1 MSNGDRKRRKWGC
14 VVACKDADGRIVS
27 WQARYQSPVNPRQ
40 RIYRRFGLEFQT
52 EAYRWL
58 DEEHALVID
67 HKKGIRRWTHP
78 SARTMHGRI
87 LFSSYATRFVA
98 NLRKKDGSELSGRS
112 KRIQKAALDKLPPWF
127 GETPMCDITEEFV
140 NEWYAKACDE
150 VRPSALE
157 HAVWLLKRL
166 MRAATERQPDGG
178 PPLLSSNPCN
188 LVTRKRPSK
197 RREQA
202 PMTRQEIDTL
212 VEGFPEYY
220 RLSIHLALLV
230 GGLRIGEVCGLQLR
244 DIDLD
249 HRLLYVRHSVTQGP
263 DDLGEYRLDET
274 KTPESH
280 RVVPIPAPVC
290 RFIRE
295 HIDRFCP
302 DRDPDTMLFHAIRHP
317 ERVLNPTTIQ
327 RQFRTAREKNQ
338 PRGRD
343 VPLPARDTRDD
354 VHDPGRHTARDHG
367 RARPCGRRR
376 GRPMLPT
383 RGAETQA
390 RRRRTTG
397 ARISPRRGSGRHQ
410 GADSPEGRGN
420 RPAATDRRRTPKKT
434 GRARRRRRRAE
445 PVRISIPKTEK
456 PKNRNNEKPKPVE
469 TGIKR
474 NRPTHLSVAASA
486 VATLRYVRRY
496 PKIIS
501 TCA

>member
-1 MSNGDRKRRKWGC
+1 MANGDRKRRKWGC
-14 VVACKDADGRIVS
+14 VVACKDADGRIIS

-78 SARTMHGRI
+78 SARTMHGKV
-87 LFSSYATRFVA
+87 LFSSYATRYVI

-112 KRIQKAALDKLPPWF
+112 KRIQKAALDKLLPWF

-178 PPLLSSNPCN
+178 PPLLPSNPCN

-290 RFIRE
+290 RLIRE

-302 DRDPDTMLFHAIRHP
+302 DRDSDTMLFHAIRHP

-327 RQFRTAREKNQ
+327 RQFRTARKRINREDVTFHSLRATHATMFMIQ
-338 PRGRD
+338 GGTLRETMDELGHVDVTVAVRCYQRVVPRHRRD
-343 VPLPARDTRDD
+343 VAERLALEYLPAE
-354 VHDPGRHTARDHG
+354 DPAGIKAQITQKEEEIDQLRQTVAG
-367 RARPCGRRR
+367 LRRR
-376 GRPMLPT
+376 LEELEDDGRE
-383 RGAETQA
+383 RNQA
-390 RRRRTTG
+390 G
-397 ARISPRRGSGRHQ
+397 
-410 GADSPEGRGN
+410 
-420 RPAATDRRRTPKKT
+420 
-434 GRARRRRRRAE
+434 
-445 PVRISIPKTEK
+445 
-456 PKNRNNEKPKPVE
+456 
-469 TGIKR
+469 
-474 NRPTHLSVAASA
+474 
-486 VATLRYVRRY
+486 
-496 PKIIS
+496 
-501 TCA
+501 

>member
-1 MSNGDRKRRKWGC
+1 
-14 VVACKDADGRIVS
+14 
-27 WQARYQSPVNPRQ
+27 
-40 RIYRRFGLEFQT
+40 LEFQT

-78 SARTMHGRI
+78 SARTMHGRV

-98 NLRKKDGSELSGRS
+98 DLRKKDGSELSGRS
-112 KRIQKAALDKLPPWF
+112 KRIQKAALDKLLPWF

-157 HAVWLLKRL
+157 HAVWLLKRVT
-166 MRAATERQPDGG
+166 RAATERQPDGG
-178 PPLLSSNPCN
+178 PPLLPSNPCN

-202 PMTRQEIDTL
+202 PMTKQEIDTL

-290 RFIRE
+290 RLIRE

-327 RQFRTAREKNQ
+327 RQFRTARNRINRE
-338 PRGRD
+338 D
-343 VPLPARDTRDD
+343 VTFHSLRAT
-354 VHDPGRHTARDHG
+354 HATMFMIQGGTLRDHG

-397 ARISPRRGSGRHQ
+397 ARIPPRRGAGRHQ
-410 GADSPEGRGN
+410 GADSPEGGGN
-420 RPAATDRRRTPKKT
+420 RPAAADRRRTPEKT
-434 GRARRRRRRAE
+434 GGARRRRKGTE
-445 PVRISIPKTEK
+445 PGRIGIPTK
-456 PKNRNNEKPKPVE
+456 PKYRNIEKPKPVKN
-469 TGIKR
+469 GIKR
-474 NRPTHLSVAASA
+474 NRPHASKRCNIHNDN
-486 VATLRYVRRY
+486 T
-496 PKIIS
+496 
-501 TCA
+501 

>member
-1 MSNGDRKRRKWGC
+1 MANGDRKRRKWGC

-78 SARTMHGRI
+78 SARTMHGRV

-98 NLRKKDGSELSGRS
+98 DLRKKDGSELSGRS
-112 KRIQKAALDKLPPWF
+112 KRIQKAALDKLLPWF

-157 HAVWLLKRL
+157 HAVWLLKRV

-263 DDLGEYRLDET
+263 DDLANTGST
-274 KTPESH
+274 
-280 RVVPIPAPVC
+280 
-290 RFIRE
+290 
-295 HIDRFCP
+295 
-302 DRDPDTMLFHAIRHP
+302 
-317 ERVLNPTTIQ
+317 
-327 RQFRTAREKNQ
+327 
-338 PRGRD
+338 
-343 VPLPARDTRDD
+343 
-354 VHDPGRHTARDHG
+354 
-367 RARPCGRRR
+367 RRR
-376 GRPMLPT
+376 PRKATESCPSPPRSAVSSGNISTGSVPTGIPT
-383 RGAETQA
+383 RCSSTRSGT
-390 RRRRTTG
+390 RN
-397 ARISPRRGSGRHQ
+397 GS
-410 GADSPEGRGN
+410 
-420 RPAATDRRRTPKKT
+420 
-434 GRARRRRRRAE
+434 
-445 PVRISIPKTEK
+445 
-456 PKNRNNEKPKPVE
+456 
-469 TGIKR
+469 
-474 NRPTHLSVAASA
+474 
-486 VATLRYVRRY
+486 
-496 PKIIS
+496 
-501 TCA
+501 